1 MAAADELNT
10 SIAKRMEAL
19 VAREREVSGMEHVAV
34 ERARATAS
42 EIKDTAFKAAA
53 AVQRKAE
60 VAAAEQRAAASRQ
73 LEEATVAIKL
83 KQTELSSIVEQHR
96 ADMERI
102 KADRLAEHTEHVK
115 KMQAAEAVTTARLN
129 ALEEQSEVKQRIIV
143 AEHAAKMAERE
154 SRLEALATAETE
166 FKDRLARVAAA
177 VKGDGDQLVVLS
189 VLGVTFSV
197 TVSALAREPGSVL
210 AALLVGRGEG
220 PLRVV
225 GDPSLFHLVVAY
237 LLDGEL
243 PTVADVS
250 QLQWLERQSK
260 HYRLDK
266 LMALCRDGYKRLNTV
281 GVMQLLNGQRNLS
294 GMDMHELDL
303 SQIDFRGASFYRAR
317 LEGADLRRCC
327 IAGRDTSLEFC
338 DLSDAR
344 LDGALLSGVV
354 AASAVFNGC
363 SMTEVDASG
372 ASMKSASFVG
382 ANLIGASLA
391 GATISNADATGANLD
406 RVMMANTVATSAV
419 FRGSSMSN
427 IDASGALMQAA
438 TLVGANLIGASL
450 AGATISNADATGANL
465 DRVMM
470 AKVVATSA
478 VFKDCSMKKVDASGA
493 SMEGVSFVGANLT
506 GASLAGATISNAD
519 ATRAR
524 FDNARME
531 NVVATRTV
539 FTGCS
544 MINIDASGARFDD
557 ADMTGVKCSG
567 ANFQKANLENAN
579 LSGSDLSDV
588 DLTGANLSGA
598 KLDNVSWPTG
608 TVVNVR
614 GLTVPQFSN
623 SFGGKSVR
631 HQARLGPYMSSVL
644 ATREDG
650 CNAALTP
657 VPWSQGIFWVCLNFG
672 WVDGKQSSVGVLDV
686 PAGTDPKVPCAVIP
700 ECEVNLVRDLG
711 FTEGKQRGCQVVMTL
726 ASGLGKRTLTVLG
739 VGTKR
744 SKVVDVSCTS
754 VVPYANVFTADNR
767 DGSGRLCVV
776 AVVNGGWWAGV

>member
-53 AVQRKAE
+53 AVRRKAE

-83 KQTELSSIVEQHR
+83 KQTELSSIVEHYR

-143 AEHAAKMAERE
+143 AEHAVKMAERE

-166 FKDRLARVAAA
+166 FKDRLARVAA
-177 VKGDGDQLVVLS
+177 VVEGDGDQLVVLS

-243 PTVADVS
+243 STVADVS

-372 ASMKSASFVG
+372 ASMKSASF
-382 ANLIGASLA
+382 
-391 GATISNADATGANLD
+391 
-406 RVMMANTVATSAV
+406 
-419 FRGSSMSN
+419 
-427 IDASGALMQAA
+427 
-438 TLVGANLIGASL
+438 VGANLIGASL

-711 FTEGKQRGCQVVMTL
+711 FTEGKQRDCQVVMTL

-754 VVPYANVFTADNR
+754 VVPYANVFTAGNR
-767 DGSGRLCVV
+767 DGSGRFCVV